1 MLNIPKDEYYTR
13 EHILLLLGVSDKS
26 RMILHRSPY
35 KENVKYFEIGK
46 LKTIRKSE
54 NKWLFDRINAK

>member
-1 MLNIPKDEYYTR
+1 MLNIPKDEYYTQG
-13 EHILLLLGVSDKS
+13 HILMLLGVSKDS

-35 KENVKYFEIGK
+35 KENVKYFSIGK